1 MSDEQMGSS
10 EHPARGQTHR
20 WQQVYRSIS
29 DQIVK
34 GVLESGDRLQGER
47 SLSVGYGV
55 GRTTIRRALAELE
68 HDGLIESH
76 PGRGNFVAGGP
87 LSESNALLG
96 LGELAAARGLTT
108 TSDVR
113 RADVRHATLEEA
125 DVFGIAPGA
134 SLFDLQRLRYLDGL
148 EFALADSLV
157 PLSIAP
163 GIDDVDFRTASL
175 YAELGARGAFP
186 VRAEYSVWAEA
197 ADDGTARLLGIEVGD
212 PVLVSSTR
220 ASDQQRRVV
229 QVSRVTYRAD
239 RYRLQTVLTRPQP
252 SRQRSLSR

>member
-1 MSDEQMGSS
+1 MSSAPVRPA
-10 EHPARGQTHR
+10 EHPARGQAHR

-29 DQIVK
+29 EQISR
-34 GVLESGDRLQGER
+34 GVLVSGDRLQGER
-47 SLSVGYGV
+47 SLSEGYGV

-68 HDGLIESH
+68 RDGLIESH
-76 PGRGNFVAGGP
+76 PGRGNFVSGGP
-87 LSESNALLG
+87 LSESNALVS

-113 RADVRHATLEEA
+113 RAHVRHATLEEA
-125 DVFGIAPGA
+125 DLFGIAPGA

-157 PLSIAP
+157 PLAVAP
-163 GIDDVDFRTASL
+163 GIEDVDFRTASL
-175 YAELGARGAFP
+175 YAELGVRGAFP
-186 VRAEYSVWAEA
+186 VRAEYSVWAEG
-197 ADDGTARLLGIEVGD
+197 ADDAIAPLLGIEVGD

-220 ASDQQRRVV
+220 ARDQQHRVV

-239 RYRLQTVLTRPQP
+239 RYRLQTVLTRQP
-252 SRQRSLSR
+252 SKQRSPSR